1 MGSEAPRAP
10 RQALLAGGSGLVG
23 SHLLR
28 LLLQA
33 PEYSR
38 VYAVSRRPL
47 PLDHA
52 RLANRIMPLEQTR
65 AQLAGVRCQDVY
77 CCIGTT
83 LKRAGSESE
92 RRRVDLDLVV
102 NFARAAHALGATRF
116 AVLSSA
122 GADPAAR
129 NPYLRVK
136 GELEMALRD
145 LRFDALDIL
154 RPGLLLGAREELRPL
169 ELTGR
174 MLMPLANPL
183 LRGRHSRWRAIA
195 AQDVAA
201 AMLGACRT
209 QRRGVQAYEGA
220 TLRVLAS
227 AGRRMP
233 S

>member
-1 MGSEAPRAP
+1 MGVEAARVA

-23 SHLLR
+23 AHLLR

-33 PEYSR
+33 PEYAR

-52 RLANRIMPLEQTR
+52 KLANRIMPLEQTR
-65 AQLAGVRCQDVY
+65 AQLAGIRCNDVY

-83 LKRAGSESE
+83 LRSAGSESE
-92 RRRVDLDLVV
+92 RRKVDLDLVV
-102 NFARAAHALGATRF
+102 NFARAAQALGATRF
-116 AVLSSA
+116 AVISSA

-145 LRFDALDIL
+145 LRFDSLDIL
-154 RPGLLLGAREELRPL
+154 RPGLLLGARAELRPL

-183 LRGRHSRWRAIA
+183 LRGRHARWRGISAT
-195 AQDVAA
+195 DVAA
-201 AMLGACRT
+201 AMLGAART
-209 QRRGVQAYEGA
+209 QRRGVHAYEGS
-220 TLRVLAS
+220 TLNVLAT
-227 AGRRMP
+227 AGRRTP
-233 S
+233 V